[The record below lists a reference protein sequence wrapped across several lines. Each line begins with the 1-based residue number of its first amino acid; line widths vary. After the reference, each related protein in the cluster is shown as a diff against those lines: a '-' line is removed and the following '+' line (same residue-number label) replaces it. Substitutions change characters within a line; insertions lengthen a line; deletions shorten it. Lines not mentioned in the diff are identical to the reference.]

1 MTTSLAEVVTNF
13 IYGSFILQKIEKKE
27 SIITYKLLY
36 TIIILLVYLIGKS
49 LPLYGINLDAY
60 LHKTMDAE
68 GLLLQTI
75 SGDIYRCSIF
85 ALGISPYMISSML
98 IQVVHAIQGSES
110 RAKKSPKKT
119 NQQVLGMTLFF
130 AVIQSVLEVRKLQFA
145 VAPEELFMART
156 IASTEMIAGVMIII
170 WLSTRNKQYGIGGQ
184 TAIIFTNILDGI
196 RATISQ
202 ATWDAI
208 KIPLLISIVVMV
220 IMLIMENAELRIPLQ
235 RISIHNIYADKNYLA
250 IKLNPI
256 GVMPAMFSTAFFMV
270 PQLLVSLLNWIFP
283 TNETILW
290 WKEHMVLTEP
300 LGVAVYIGVLYCLT
314 IGFSRVFINP
324 QELTEQFLKSGDSL
338 ENIRAGKDTKRYLS
352 KAITRVS
359 LVSAGVM
366 SICLGVPL
374 ILQMHGRMEN
384 TLAALPSSVM
394 MLTGIW
400 CNLYREIVAIKELDE
415 YKPFI

>member
-13 IYGSFILQKIEKKE
+13 VYGSFILQKREKKE

-49 LPLYGINLDAY
+49 LPLYGIDVDVY

-68 GLLLQTI
+68 GVLLQTI

-98 IQVVHAIQGSES
+98 IQVIQAIQGSES

-130 AVIQSVLEVRKLQFA
+130 AIVQSVLEVRNLQFA

-156 IASTEMIAGVMIII
+156 IASTEMITGVMIIL

-184 TAIIFTNILDGI
+184 TAIIFVNVLDGI
-196 RATISQ
+196 RATLEQ
-202 ATWDAI
+202 ATWDTL
-208 KIPLLISIVVMV
+208 KMPLLLSTIVMIV
-220 IMLIMENAELRIPLQ
+220 MLIMENAELRIPLQ

-270 PQLLVSLLNWIFP
+270 PQLIISLLNWIMP
-283 TNETILW
+283 TNEMISWL
-290 WKEHMVLTEP
+290 KEHMVLTEP
-300 LGVAVYIGVLYCLT
+300 LGVAIYIGVLYCLT

-324 QELTEQFLKSGDSL
+324 HELTQQFLKSGDSL

-366 SICLGVPL
+366 SICLGIPL
-374 ILQMHGRMEN
+374 ILQMHGKMEN
-384 TLAALPSSVM
+384 ALVALPSSIM
-394 MLTGIW
+394 MMTGIW